1 MEVTAL
7 IDSQVLHPCLSLCT
21 LCVAGPPCANAP
33 YAACFQSCACLT
45 AISFCSHLFIFVMLD
60 CVAHVKLAMAF
71 VRSFQRFKSMFAY
84 TCVCSS
90 FLSSCRRCLR
100 WSRSLHFAFVLSC
113 LCFDSHDRCKHPTGH
128 MSRHLSVDI
137 AGRCDSALAWRSC
150 EGEHAPFLW
159 ASRCGHQL
167 RRNPS
172 HATSFE
178 SCVRSLAFSTPRT
191 EQNR

>member
-84 TCVCSS
+84 TCVCV
-90 FLSSCRRCLR
+90 RRFCLLAGAACAGLVR
-100 WSRSLHFAFVLSC
+100 SISRSFFRVCVLILMIDANIRQVTCPVTCPST
-113 LCFDSHDRCKHPTGH
+113 LQVDATAHSHGAHARANTPPFF
-128 MSRHLSVDI
+128 
-137 AGRCDSALAWRSC
+137 GRRAA
-150 EGEHAPFLW
+150 
-159 ASRCGHQL
+159 
-167 RRNPS
+167 
-172 HATSFE
+172 
-178 SCVRSLAFSTPRT
+178 AFSCGAIPLMQRHSNHVYGASPSLHL

>member
-84 TCVCSS
+84 TCVCVFVVFVFLPALLALVS
-90 FLSSCRRCLR
+90 F
-100 WSRSLHFAFVLSC
+100 
-113 LCFDSHDRCKHPTGH
+113 
-128 MSRHLSVDI
+128 
-137 AGRCDSALAWRSC
+137 
-150 EGEHAPFLW
+150 APF
-159 ASRCGHQL
+159 R
-167 RRNPS
+167 
-172 HATSFE
+172 
-178 SCVRSLAFSTPRT
+178 VRSFVFVF
-191 EQNR
+191 